1 MRLLTILGLL
11 AFVACV
17 AAWTKE
23 DHEIFD
29 LVSALE
35 GSEGKGTTFYS
46 FLGVPP
52 QAQLKDINRQY
63 RKRSLELHPD
73 KNPNVKDVHAR
84 FARLGTITEILRDPT
99 KRTRYDFF
107 FKNGVPKWRGTGYYY
122 SRFRPS
128 IIHVVLFLV
137 LISSVVH
144 YFILRVNHRRDK
156 QRVEYF
162 TRAALARAGGSSSL
176 TSGTATPVTES
187 EPVGDDKESILAS
200 IVDQVNNS
208 PEGDATPLIS
218 KRQAKIQARE
228 AKRDKTKK
236 NGSATPT
243 ASGTATPTAPAVSS
257 RRRKVRVPM
266 VEGAEFSQS
275 LELVVVDGEVYMP
288 EEDHL
293 TPLTS
298 LAQPPSWRSLWPATV
313 YQSLVG
319 RFRATNDTETADAS
333 AEEDSEGTDGP
344 TTDIGIGGTRPS
356 KKKPAA
362 GGKLA
367 AMRRRKASMK

>member
-1 MRLLTILGLL
+1 M
-11 AFVACV
+11 
-17 AAWTKE
+17 
-23 DHEIFD
+23 
-29 LVSALE
+29 
-35 GSEGKGTTFYS
+35 
-46 FLGVPP
+46 
-52 QAQLKDINRQY
+52 
-63 RKRSLELHPD
+63 
-73 KNPNVKDVHAR
+73 
-84 FARLGTITEILRDPT
+84 
-99 KRTRYDFF
+99 
-107 FKNGVPKWRGTGYYY
+107 
-122 SRFRPS
+122 
-128 IIHVVLFLV
+128 
-137 LISSVVH
+137 VH

-275 LELVVVDGEVYMP
+275 LELVVVDGEVYMV
-288 EEDHL
+288 
-293 TPLTS
+293 S
-298 LAQPPSWRSLWPATV
+298 RRIS
-313 YQSLVG
+313 
-319 RFRATNDTETADAS
+319 TAKR
-333 AEEDSEGTDGP
+333 
-344 TTDIGIGGTRPS
+344 TRH
-356 KKKPAA
+356 
-362 GGKLA
+362 
-367 AMRRRKASMK
+367 